1 MFLLCLLK
9 SFDAAHI
16 KIFADDKRCMV
27 TLSELHSR
35 GSLSVLWGFNAFD
48 PVHPVF
54 TWKASV
60 CGCGAGVK
68 YSLWANNK
76 LTVRKEKLESWWDKQ
91 SSQTHSSRIIFTDNS
106 GPCDQHLLAN
116 NTHTQ
121 EEERACLPCVI
132 PHGNPFDFFTLPG
145 KVPRGR
151 NTLITWLYPLR
162 KR

>member
-1 MFLLCLLK
+1 MFLPPSVCSNHLTQHTLKYLLMTK
-9 SFDAAHI
+9 DVWWHYLTFKGLFD
-16 KIFADDKRCMV
+16 CV
-27 TLSELHSR
+27 VE
-35 GSLSVLWGFNAFD
+35 VD

-68 YSLWANNK
+68 CSLWANNK
-76 LTVRKEKLESWWDKQ
+76 LIVRKEKLESWWDKQ

-106 GPCDQHLLAN
+106 GPCGQRLLAN

-151 NTLITWLYPLR
+151 NTLITWLYPFR
-162 KR
+162 KH